1 MWPIIIT
8 LQGPPRGKG
17 AGRAAVTGNG
27 QAHVY
32 TDSKTRK
39 YESQLRFAAQQQMGD
54 AKPTAQP
61 IAVAIEARIPVPSS
75 WSQKKRAAALAGR
88 VLPTTRPDVEN
99 YSKAMDA
106 LNGIVWVD
114 DKQIV
119 DEHIAKIYSER
130 PGLTIRI
137 MTVVPPPL
145 PVQPSPRAS
154 QAERFVRRQQTD
166 LFA

>member
-1 MWPIIIT
+1 
-8 LQGPPRGKG
+8 
-17 AGRAAVTGNG
+17 
-27 QAHVY
+27 
-32 TDSKTRK
+32 
-39 YESQLRFAAQQQMGD
+39 MGD
-54 AKPTAQP
+54 AKPTSQP
-61 IAVAIEARIPVPSS
+61 IAVAIEARIPVPNS

-145 PVQPSPRAS
+145 PVAAPRAS
-154 QAERFVRRQQTD
+154 QAERFVQRQSD
-166 LFA
+166 LFV

>member
-1 MWPIIIT
+1 MWPITIKMS
-8 LQGPPRGKG
+8 GPARGKG

-27 QAHVY
+27 HAHVY

-54 AKPTAQP
+54 QKPTAQP
-61 IAVAIEARIPVPSS
+61 LAVAIEARIAVPNS
-75 WSQKKRAAALAGR
+75 WSKKKRAAALAGR

-106 LNGIVWVD
+106 LNGIVWLD

-145 PVQPSPRAS
+145 PAEPRRDS
-154 QAERFVRRQQTD
+154 QAERFARRQAE
-166 LFA
+166 LFAC